1 MTKLARDFARTA
13 LAALALVYVADAETV
28 VNSTFLGGDSLYSN
42 PANWS
47 PGEVPNNT
55 ATKKYNVTAM
65 PRFFLDNGDVTVSN
79 LTIGDW
85 LLASLG
91 PSLTVTGATTINFT
105 PGSTSGPGIFLSAT
119 SGPITFSLGSLSTFA
134 HGVLTG
140 AYSLFGPATLQFNG
154 ADVTALSGTSIT
166 LERESGIVNEN
177 GLDGLRNLARI
188 DSDSSLTMTAHQFA
202 TAGDLTI
209 DGMLTLGA
217 YGNVPG
223 SFRVT
228 GSLTNF
234 DGATRTL
241 RSGTYQLNGGST
253 AATTTTFDF
262 SGADIVNNGATL
274 SFFGSAAIVDELG
287 RDGLRNFSRNLAT
300 GRLSLLGRDITISG
314 DFTNDGILET
324 DSKFAIQGTLT
335 NYDAASKTLNGG
347 TYRITA
353 FPSGPGR
360 LSFTGADI
368 VHNNA
373 VLAIGSS
380 TQSGLSIGKVTDE
393 NGNDAIRNLV
403 ENQAG
408 AVLELGNP
416 FNSTSDFG
424 NAGVVVLGYTS
435 FTVPAGHVYQQSAGS
450 IALNATKFTGAMN
463 LAGGELTSTS
473 IPPSTRSFPAFPGAT
488 PTITGDVA
496 VGTAVLKPTTLG
508 VSGNVQLS
516 NGSTWRY
523 VAGSPDVVK
532 AGLNVSGTL
541 TLAGKLEVE
550 FSSPF
555 PPASAAKFYV
565 ATAGQLTGAFT
576 NAAAGTRITTTDGA
590 GSFVLSFT
598 SQNQMLLTDYQR
610 TAPPA
615 QLLNISTRAQVL
627 TADNVEIG
635 GFIIDGNDSKKV
647 IIRALGPSLT
657 GAGVGGALQDPTLE
671 LHDATGAIIAA
682 NDNWGESEHSEIT
695 ATGLAPHD
703 ARESAILTTLPP
715 GAYTAVMRG
724 TNHATGVALLE
735 VYDLSKDSQSKLANI
750 STRGFVDPDNVLI
763 GGLIAGGSGNGN
775 AELVLRAVGSGL
787 QGTGVKDYLADP
799 ALELRDENGG
809 VIAAND
815 DFITPRENLATVP
828 AQLRTHGEGDAA
840 TGVKVP
846 PGNYTVVVY
855 GKNGASGNA
864 VVEIYDLN
872 H

>member
-1 MTKLARDFARTA
+1 MTKLLRDFARTV
-13 LAALALVYVADAETV
+13 LAALALVHVADAETV

-79 LTIGDW
+79 LTIGGW

-91 PSLTVTGATTINFT
+91 PSLTVTGATTINLS
-105 PGSTSGPGIFLSAT
+105 PGGTSIPGIFLSAT
-119 SGPITFSLGSLSTFA
+119 TGPITFSLGSLSTFA
-134 HGVLTG
+134 NGVLTG

-166 LERESGIVNEN
+166 LEREGGIVNEN

-202 TAGDLTI
+202 TAGDLTM
-209 DGMLTLGA
+209 DGMLTVGA

-241 RSGTYQLNGGST
+241 RSGKYQLNGGST
-253 AATTTTFDF
+253 SATTTTFEF

-287 RDGLRNFSRNLAT
+287 RDGFRNFSRNLAT
-300 GRLSLLGRDITISG
+300 GRLSLLSRDLTISG
-314 DFTNDGILET
+314 DFTNDGLLET

-416 FNSTSDFG
+416 FNATSDFS

-435 FTVPAGHVYQQSAGS
+435 FTVPAGHVYQQTAGS
-450 IALNATKFTGAMN
+450 TALNATKFTGAMN

-488 PTITGDVA
+488 PTITGNVA
-496 VGTAVLKPTTLG
+496 VGTAVLKPAMLG
-508 VSGNVQLS
+508 VTGNVQLS

-555 PPASAAKFYV
+555 PPASAAKFYI
-565 ATAGQLTGAFT
+565 ATAGQLGGAFT

-598 SQNQMLLTDYQR
+598 SQNQILLTDYQR
-610 TAPPA
+610 TAPTA
-615 QLLNISTRAQVL
+615 QLLNISTRAHVL

-647 IIRALGPSLT
+647 VIRALGPSLT

-671 LHDATGAIIAA
+671 LHDATGAIISA
-682 NDNWGESEHSEIT
+682 NDNWGESQRSEIT

-724 TNHATGVALLE
+724 TSDATGVALLE

-763 GGLIAGGSGNGN
+763 GGLIAGGNASGN
-775 AELVLRAVGSGL
+775 AELVLRAIGSGL

-799 ALELRDENGG
+799 ALELRDENGD

-828 AQLRTHGEGDAA
+828 AQLRTHGDGDAA